1 MDDFQ
6 KNQIANPGNGRRT
19 YLVACSQADLKKF
32 PTRESFG
39 AMLEAK
45 FNAGPGKA
53 RVSHWACCLEE
64 HQEGGFHYHVSLKLS
79 APKKWLMVKN
89 TIAKEHNVTVHLSD
103 NHDNYIAAYKYVCK
117 TDNQVFHSVSH
128 PDLSEIG
135 PPKTKNSNKAHR
147 DSRKRVRELND
158 KSPQRIAKKSVSSQ
172 EDYLTWTFLNS

>member
-1 MDDFQ
+1 
-6 KNQIANPGNGRRT
+6 
-19 YLVACSQADLKKF
+19 
-32 PTRESFG
+32 
-39 AMLEAK
+39 MLEAK

-128 PDLSEIG
+128 PDFSEIG
-135 PPKTKNSNKAHR
+135 SPKTKNSTQPRSQALP
-147 DSRKRVRELND
+147 SCGG
-158 KSPQRIAKKSVSSQ
+158 ASSFPGLIGCLRCHMPWDRSNA
-172 EDYLTWTFLNS
+172 EAI